1 MPIIGQNVGCRPKPR
16 PPLKLSVAMI
26 TYNHEC
32 FIRQALESVLAQ
44 RVDFDYEIVVGEDCS
59 TDGTR
64 AILMDFYR
72 RYPERIVPL
81 LHDRNIGVMRNFQ
94 TTLGACRGEYLAIIE
109 GDDYW
114 TGEDKL
120 KRQVDFLEQHPDYA
134 MSFHRAQIRDETG
147 AGRAGVFPHIG
158 FKAGS
163 YTIEDLLVENF
174 ISTCT
179 VMYRWGSV
187 GPLPDWFLDLK
198 LGDWPLHIL
207 VAQSGKISLLDEIMA
222 VYRMHS
228 GGMWTSGQGIDQKYA
243 MQRMMTALDRHMNFR
258 YKNAIRRWRSVCYF
272 DMAIIERLNEN
283 RIATLR
289 YLAAS
294 LCKGA
299 LPLDG
304 RWRALMSLFAYSVFG
319 IRRPSGSASKPKLTK
334 GKSHR

>member
-1 MPIIGQNVGCRPKPR
+1 LNSAGDGVLSTPILSQSVGGQPEPR
-16 PPLKLSVAMI
+16 STLKLSVAMI
-26 TYNHEC
+26 TYNHER

-44 RVDFDYEIVVGEDCS
+44 HVNFDYEIVVGEDCS

-81 LHDRNIGVMRNFQ
+81 LHDRNIGAMRNFQ
-94 TTLGACRGEYLAIIE
+94 ATLAACRGQYLAILE

-114 TGEDKL
+114 TCEDKL
-120 KRQVDFLEQHPDYA
+120 KRQVDFLDQHPDYA
-134 MSFHRAQIRDETG
+134 ISFHRAQIRDETG
-147 AGRAGVFPHIG
+147 AGRAGVFPHLG
-158 FKAGS
+158 LKAGS

-187 GPLPDWFLDLK
+187 GPLPDWFPDLK

-207 VAQSGKISLLDEIMA
+207 VAQSGKISLAHEIMA

-228 GGMWTSGQGIDQKYA
+228 GGMWTSGSGIDQKYA
-243 MQRMMTALDRHMNFR
+243 MLRMMTALDRHMDFR

-272 DMAIIERLNEN
+272 DMAIIERLNGN
-283 RIATLR
+283 RMATIK
-289 YLAAS
+289 YLVAS
-294 LCKGA
+294 MRNGGLSLA
-299 LPLDG
+299 G
-304 RWRALMSLFAYSVFG
+304 RWRALAALLVYSVLG
-319 IRRPSGSASKPKLTK
+319 VRRADV
-334 GKSHR
+334 